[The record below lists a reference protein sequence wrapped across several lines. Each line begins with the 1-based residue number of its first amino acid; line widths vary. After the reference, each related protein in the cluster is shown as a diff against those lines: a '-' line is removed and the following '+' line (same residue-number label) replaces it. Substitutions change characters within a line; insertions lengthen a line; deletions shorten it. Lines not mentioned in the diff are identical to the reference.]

1 MKKNDSDSSDNE
13 VDTDHLESEGSY
25 RYNGSADEPYKP
37 EDPEVAGMDR
47 AEPEVSKEG
56 HMFNESNLESG
67 MGVANKEANLSV
79 QINYKSQTPQRLQG
93 LINHIFDPPPDGN
106 CGYQCCPP
114 TETVDIDMLPR
125 RLGTTMMTDGRQQG
139 NHHDHRKV
147 PPSKARH

>member
-79 QINYKSQTPQRLQG
+79 QALGYNNDDGWYTVRQEMLKEISDHKDMYSNYRAAT
-93 LINHIFDPPPDGN
+93 
-106 CGYQCCPP
+106 
-114 TETVDIDMLPR
+114 
-125 RLGTTMMTDGRQQG
+125 RQS
-139 NHHDHRKV
+139 
-147 PPSKARH
+147 P

>member
-93 LINHIFDPPPDGN
+93 LINHIFDPPL
-106 CGYQCCPP
+106 
-114 TETVDIDMLPR
+114 TETVDVNVAR
-125 RLGTTMMTDGRQQG
+125 RRKLWISICCQGAWVQQ
-139 NHHDHRKV
+139 
-147 PPSKARH
+147 